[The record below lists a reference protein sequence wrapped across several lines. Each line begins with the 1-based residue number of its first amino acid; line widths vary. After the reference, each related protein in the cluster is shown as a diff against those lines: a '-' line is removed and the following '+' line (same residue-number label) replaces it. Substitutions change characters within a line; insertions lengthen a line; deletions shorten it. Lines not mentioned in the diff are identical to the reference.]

1 MDSSRIAGTSL
12 RHLIA
17 LGAFCLAL
25 PACSHTVDV
34 NSPQIR
40 GIGYVR
46 LDDVVKKHPLYGQLS
61 QLDSNIDALNL
72 RTLAPAVPK
81 TGTEIAR
88 ESAELNREL
97 DTARTHANAVLQQKQ
112 IDYASRENAAIAAA
126 MKAAGETSGQNPAAA
141 MRNTAAQQAASVSA
155 QANHDF
161 AAYQQTLI
169 TQDQAATRALTQQY
183 AMQADRQYRKKADEL
198 SARES
203 QESLDMASK
212 DAPQRLALRTRL
224 SNLALDDSVRASV
237 KSQLAALDKKEQD
250 DVAAMRARDRA
261 ALSAYQQQLR
271 SQTSAAIASQARSI
285 HAQTSAKIAA
295 RRNTISAQVS
305 SQLGSLGPAGS
316 SNLTP
321 ATQSKIK
328 AIDKQYKAQFQADVN
343 RTIAEFQATRNDLNA
358 QFAALHGADSGAQGA
373 VAKQLGS
380 LHKQRDALYGQIV
393 SQVKREVASVATQ
406 KGLRV
411 VFVNVVSPAGGVDL
425 TDDVAKDVESLH
437 E

>member
-1 MDSSRIAGTSL
+1 MDLSKIAGAGL
-12 RHLIA
+12 RLA
-17 LGAFCLAL
+17 VACGAFTLTLA
-25 PACSHTVDV
+25 ACSHSVDV
-34 NSPQIR
+34 NSAQIR

-46 LDDVVKKHPLYGQLS
+46 MDEVVKKHPLYGQLS

-72 RTLAPAVPK
+72 RTLSPSVPK
-81 TGTEIAR
+81 TGAEIAR

-97 DTARTHANAVLQQKQ
+97 DTARSHANAVLQQKQ
-112 IDYASRENAAIAAA
+112 IDYAGRENAAIAAA
-126 MKAAGETSGQNPAAA
+126 MKAAGESPGENPAAA

-169 TQDQAATRALTQQY
+169 TQDQAASSALSRQY

-203 QESLDMASK
+203 QESLDLASK

-224 SNLALDDSVRASV
+224 SNLALDDSVRTSV
-237 KSQLAALDKKEQD
+237 KAQLAALDKKEQD
-250 DVAAMRARDRA
+250 DVAALRARDQA
-261 ALSAYQQQLR
+261 QLAAYQQQLR
-271 SQTSAAIASQARSI
+271 ASTSASIAAQVRAI

-305 SQLGSLGPAGS
+305 SQLGSLGPAPS
-316 SNLTP
+316 SNLSP
-321 ATQSKIK
+321 ATQAKIR

-373 VAKQLGS
+373 VAKQLDS

-393 SQVKREVASVATQ
+393 SQVKREVASVASQ

-411 VFVNVVSPAGGVDL
+411 VFVNVVSPAGGLDL